1 LDFFTPFQWPE
12 FQPRQN
18 FAHRVNR
25 LRGEQ
30 SRNTREAQPLGALA
44 EWRVVVAVPFGLIS
58 LISRDFWIAF
68 RPVTVLGFSGIFDRV
83 GCLMSGSSQAGL
95 AEKYL
100 VDDLPGAALVGA
112 RLNGILQKIEA
123 GETLTSLAQAFLTS
137 CGLNSLLAL
146 ATRQIDRPTFEEAA
160 ARERSVRIQRAKED
174 ADRAAAEQAR
184 KAEAMDA
191 AVKARFAAM
200 ENDPM
205 LPRKREARELR
216 DRFGIGFIE
225 TEHYPRAMRLLKQ
238 VASGN
243 RLAPEDVAWLSTE
256 AVDCWSDALQQAWHR
271 LEAEALTKAWEESRD
286 PWDAVN
292 ASAHWRKADEPQRAL
307 EVTGAALAKAGRSS
321 KPRSALLTT
330 RGGAMRD
337 AGRLSEARTLGLEA
351 HELTP
356 ADDFRPCTLLG
367 AVSMGLGDLVAG
379 HEWYAKA
386 EALGAERRAIDQD
399 LRALLIRS
407 EPDSR
412 NRIRNY
418 LLEQD
423 PERFAWL
430 RKWNHKTAAT
440 HRR

>member
-1 LDFFTPFQWPE
+1 M
-12 FQPRQN
+12 
-18 FAHRVNR
+18 
-25 LRGEQ
+25 
-30 SRNTREAQPLGALA
+30 
-44 EWRVVVAVPFGLIS
+44 AVSFGLIS
-58 LISRDFWIAF
+58 LISWDFWIAF
-68 RPVTVLGFSGIFDRV
+68 RPATVLGFSGIIDRV
-83 GCLMSGSSQAGL
+83 DCLMPGSSQAGL

-123 GETLTSLAQAFLTS
+123 GETLTTLAQAFLTS
-137 CGLNSLLAL
+137 GGLNSLLAL
-146 ATRQIDRPTFEEAA
+146 ATGQIDRPTFEAAA
-160 ARERSVRIQRAKED
+160 ARERSDRIRRAKED

-184 KAEAMDA
+184 KSAAMDA
-191 AVKARFAAM
+191 AVKLRFATI
-200 ENDPM
+200 ENDPV
-205 LPRKREARELR
+205 LRKRREAGELR

-238 VASGN
+238 VASGD

-256 AVDCWSDALQQAWHR
+256 AVDCWTDALQQAWHR

-307 EVTGAALAKAGRSS
+307 DVTEAALAKAGRSP
-321 KPRSALLTT
+321 KLRSALLTT

-337 AGRLSEARTLGLEA
+337 AGRLTEARTLGLEA

-356 ADDFRPCTLLG
+356 ADCRPCTLLG
-367 AVSMGLGDLVAG
+367 AVSMELGDLAGG

-386 EALGAERRAIDQD
+386 EALGAGRCDIDQD

-407 EPDSR
+407 EPDAR
-412 NRIRNY
+412 DRIRNY

-430 RKWNHKTAAT
+430 RNWNHKAAAA